1 MKKILLGAASVLSI
15 IIIWQIIAELI
26 NSPLILPSFFKVLQD
41 FFSLLGRKVF
51 YRQLLATFLRVLA
64 SFSISILAG
73 LLIGFFSGRFESVKN
88 FISFPLSVLR
98 VTPVVAL
105 ILILVFSMSSSM
117 VPLVAGLLMTLPMV
131 VTNISEGVEHS
142 IKDSKMN
149 EMTRIF
155 EFTKKQKIKYILI
168 PQLKPYLKSALVSS
182 FGMSWKVV
190 AAGEVLSL
198 PRYALGSALAEA
210 QVHLETSIVLAYTL
224 ALILLSYFFEMILKF
239 LCREKNADNPADS
252 LADNPTDG
260 SVKKENHNGR
270 PDPKKYMPE
279 IIENEKLAL
288 IAPSGFGKTTL
299 LDYISQTFGQVSYC
313 FQENRL
319 MNECT
324 AFENILIPLLNKYDE
339 NTARQKAQLWLDKI
353 FLSEKKDTRVKF
365 LSGGQ
370 KQRVALARALV
381 FPSQI
386 LLLDESF
393 NAQDYKLKLRLMDF
407 IKEELS
413 ANPRTLI
420 FVTHDERDGKY
431 LCDRILYLDEVAKS

>member
-1 MKKILLGAASVLSI
+1 MKKILLSIASVLSI
-15 IIIWQIIAELI
+15 IFVWQLLAALI
-26 NSPLILPSFFKVLQD
+26 KSPLILPSFFKVLQD

-51 YRQLLATFLRVLA
+51 YRQLSSTFLRVLA
-64 SFSISILAG
+64 AFSISILLG
-73 LLIGFFSGRFESVKN
+73 LVIGFLCGRFESVKV

-98 VTPVVAL
+98 VTPVVAV
-105 ILILVFSMSSSM
+105 ILILVFSLSSSL
-117 VPLVAGLLMTLPMV
+117 VPVAAGILMTLPMV
-131 VTNISEGVEHS
+131 ITSISEGVEAS
-142 IKDSKMN
+142 IKDSKIN

-155 EFTKKQKIKYILI
+155 AFTKKQKIKYILI
-168 PQLKPYLKSALVSS
+168 PQLKPYIKSSLVSS

-198 PRYALGSALAEA
+198 PRYALGSALAES
-210 QVHLETSIVLAYTL
+210 QVHLETSLVLAYTL

-239 LCREKNADNPADS
+239 LCREKNAEKPDKR
-252 LADNPTDG
+252 DG
-260 SVKKENHNGR
+260 KAGGISVRKDENQKGR

-279 IIENEKLAL
+279 IVENEKLAL

-299 LDYISQTFGQVSYC
+299 LDYLSKTKSEVSYC

-324 AFENILIPLLNKYDE
+324 VLENILIPLLNKYDE
-339 NTARQKAQLWLDKI
+339 NIARQKAQFYLNKF
-353 FLSEKKDTRVKF
+353 FLSEKKDVKVRF

-370 KQRVALARALV
+370 KQRVAMARAV
-381 FPSQI
+381 AFPSRI

-393 NAQDYKLKLRLMDF
+393 NAQDYKLKLTLMDF

-413 ANPRTLI
+413 AAPRTLI

-431 LCDRILYLDEVAKS
+431 LCDRIIYLDETSKS

>member
-1 MKKILLGAASVLSI
+1 MKKILLVAASVLSI

-51 YRQLLATFLRVLA
+51 YRQLFATFLRVLA

-73 LLIGFFSGRFESVKN
+73 LLIGFFSGKFESVKN

-239 LCREKNADNPADS
+239 LCREKNADNPVDSPADS
-252 LADNPTDG
+252 P
-260 SVKKENHNGR
+260 VKKENHNGR

-381 FPSQI
+381 FPSNI

-431 LCDRILYLDEVAKS
+431 LCDRILYLDEVARS